1 MSSGSPMMS
10 ERTTENTFAGAQYC
24 AKRPPL
30 TAERCLRSVFIS
42 TMFAPQASSC
52 FVMSSSS
59 AAGMSGFSKSAEP
72 PPESRKSTVSSAVR
86 FSTSFIAASAEAKE
100 FSSGTGWP
108 ASMMRVCGSSPFE
121 CPYFV
126 TTSPSSILSPSI
138 AQAVLAI
145 CHAALPTAT
154 MTSLPGPNSR
164 PSSAL
169 ATAVSGSAARSAS
182 AMILSAS
189 SLILLIVK
197 KASPFVKS
205 A

>member
-10 ERTTENTFAGAQYC
+10 ERTTENTFAGAQSC

-30 TAERCLRSVFIS
+30 TAERRLRSVFIS

-59 AAGMSGFSKSAEP
+59 SVGMSGFSKSAEP
-72 PPESRKSTVSSAVR
+72 PPERRKSTVSSAVR
-86 FSTSFIAASAEAKE
+86 FSTSFIASAVAANE
-100 FSSGTGWP
+100 FASGTGWP
-108 ASMMRVCGSSPFE
+108 ASKMRVCGSSPFE
-121 CPYFV
+121 WLYFV
-126 TTSPSSILSPSI
+126 ITTPSSILSPSI
-138 AQAVLAI
+138 AQAVFAI
-145 CHAALPTAT
+145 CHAALPAAT
-154 MTSLPGPNSR
+154 MTSRPAPNSR
-164 PSSAL
+164 PSSAF

-189 SLILLIVK
+189 SLILLILK
-197 KASPFVKS
+197 NASPFIES

>member
-1 MSSGSPMMS
+1 MS

-59 AAGMSGFSKSAEP
+59 AAGMSGLSNSAEP

-108 ASMMRVCGSSPFE
+108 ALDDARVRKLALRVPVLRDYEPFVD
-121 CPYFV
+121 FV
-126 TTSPSSILSPSI
+126 AEYRAGGARHLPRRLAYGDHDEPAGAELASLERLCDRRVGQRR
-138 AQAVLAI
+138 AQRFGYDFIRVF
-145 CHAALPTAT
+145 
-154 MTSLPGPNSR
+154 SD
-164 PSSAL
+164 SAHL
-169 ATAVSGSAARSAS
+169 
-182 AMILSAS
+182 
-189 SLILLIVK
+189 K
-197 KASPFVKS
+197 KASPFIKS